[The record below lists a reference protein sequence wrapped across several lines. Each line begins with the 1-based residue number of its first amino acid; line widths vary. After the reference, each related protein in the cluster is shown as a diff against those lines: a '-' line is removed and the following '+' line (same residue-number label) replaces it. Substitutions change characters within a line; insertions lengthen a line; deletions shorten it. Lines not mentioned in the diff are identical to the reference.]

1 MQDNNPNEDLQIT
14 DGLEE
19 NSDLENEDGLQQ
31 LVEWAIGG
39 FIGLCVVCFFL
50 ALLPS
55 NTTPAEHIHRTECLN
70 NLRQISLAM
79 QNYAH
84 ENMHFPP
91 AYIADETGKPIHS
104 WRVLLL
110 PHLGSEDLF
119 MRYSFDEP
127 WNGPNNSKLHDE
139 VVSVYQCPSASRGEQ
154 GSNSNYVLTTGKG
167 TAFDGGH
174 ETTGAEVVD
183 GLSNTVLVVE
193 VPNSNTHW
201 MEPVD
206 LPLDEALARFSD
218 PDKAEQCCNHPGTFN
233 ISLMDGS
240 THSIGF
246 PISAENLKAL
256 ITIDGGE
263 IVNIEDL

>member
-1 MQDNNPNEDLQIT
+1 MQEKDAYEAPMTTGQLQKKPNAKKPSFATRLIEIFVL
-14 DGLEE
+14 
-19 NSDLENEDGLQQ
+19 
-31 LVEWAIGG
+31 LVI
-39 FIGLCVVCFFL
+39 VCFLIGMF
-50 ALLPS
+50 LPS
-55 NTTPAEHIHRTECLN
+55 VGGPRRAGVRTLCLN
-70 NLRQISLAM
+70 NIRQLSLAM
-79 QNYAH
+79 RNYESVNGH
-84 ENMHFPP
+84 LPP
-91 AYIADETGKPIHS
+91 AYIADEDGKPMHS

-110 PHLGSEDLF
+110 PYLEQEALYNQ
-119 MRYSFDEP
+119 YSFDEP
-127 WNGPNNSKLHDE
+127 WNGPNNSKLHD
-139 VVSVYQCPSASRGEQ
+139 VIVPGFQCSSVGRGEQ
-154 GSNSNYVLTTGKG
+154 ETNTSYVLVTGKG
-167 TAFDGGH
+167 TAFDGDH
-174 ETTGAEVVD
+174 ETTFREVSD
-183 GLSNTVLVVE
+183 GTSNTLTIVE
-193 VPNSNTHW
+193 VANSDTHW

>member
-1 MQDNNPNEDLQIT
+1 MQEKNAYEAPMTTGQLDKKPSTKKPT
-14 DGLEE
+14 DAGWL
-19 NSDLENEDGLQQ
+19 LG
-31 LVEWAIGG
+31 
-39 FIGLCVVCFFL
+39 CFG
-50 ALLPS
+50 ALLLAS
-55 NTTPAEHIHRTECLN
+55 ILIGMILPATQQIRGPHPRTMCLN
-70 NLRQISLAM
+70 QMRQISLAM
-79 QNYAH
+79 LNYESA
-84 ENMHFPP
+84 NGHFLP
-91 AYIADETGKPIHS
+91 AYIADEDGKPMHS

-110 PHLGSEDLF
+110 PYLEQEALYNQ
-119 MRYSFDEP
+119 YSFDEP
-127 WNGPNNSKLHDE
+127 WNGPNNSKLHD
-139 VVSVYQCPSASRGEQ
+139 VIVPGFQCSSVGRGEQ
-154 GSNSNYVLTTGKG
+154 ETNTSYRLVTGKG
-167 TAFDGGH
+167 TAFDGDH
-174 ETTGAEVVD
+174 ETTFREVSD
-183 GLSNTVLVVE
+183 GTSNTLTIVE
-193 VPNSNTHW
+193 VANSDTHW